1 MARLAAAA
9 AALLI
14 SSAAHADIVSEAPD
28 AVSVTI
34 YHTGKVDTSELMQNG
49 HYGGSIAFI
58 AETRTI
64 ELPAGPSIIR
74 FRGVASTMVPQS
86 ADVKGLPQGVQSQD
100 YDYDLLSPGSLL
112 AKSIGKHVHLIRSDP
127 KTGRE
132 SDHDVIVRAASGGAV
147 LESGKGFEALH
158 CGGPA
163 ERLVFDA
170 IPDGLTDKPTLSV
183 RTAVPAAGRYKITLD
198 YLATGMNWSAD
209 YVARLNPDGETL
221 DLTGWITLANFSDTS
236 FADAPTHV
244 VAGDVGTGMDD
255 EPVYVEPQVV
265 PSGCWPLSVDWTTR
279 PPAPIEQ
286 QELVTVTASR
296 LAQIGVYSSSPVTAV
311 SQMEELGDY
320 KLYTLPQ
327 PTTVAARQTKQ
338 VLFLDRHGV
347 KYSQV
352 YRATIMIAPDDA
364 GSHPATIRYRLQN
377 SEDSGLGQP
386 LPAGTMA
393 VMAQGA
399 AGLALFVARK
409 EIEDTPEGLPVAIDT
424 GVASAVRVT
433 KHLVASEI
441 VGRGNSRHERHRLE
455 IEIANGKPIPIR
467 FELSQYMQIR
477 GTRISAEDRPH
488 EMDGGDAM
496 WRLALGAG
504 EHMVVRYTVDY
515 PK

>member
-1 MARLAAAA
+1 MAAAV

-14 SSAAHADIVSEAPD
+14 AGAARADIVSEAPD
-28 AVSVTI
+28 TTSVTI
-34 YHTGKVDTSELMQNG
+34 YHTGTVDTSDLMRNG
-49 HYGGSIAFI
+49 NYGASVAFI
-58 AETRTI
+58 VETRTI
-64 ELPAGPSIIR
+64 ELPAGPSVIR

-86 ADVKGLPQGVQSQD
+86 ADVKGLPGGVQSED

-112 AKSIGKHVHLIRSDP
+112 AKSVGKHVHLIRTDP

-132 SDHDVIVRAASGGAV
+132 SDRDVIVRAASGGAV
-147 LESGKGFEALH
+147 LESGGGFEALH

-163 ERLVFDA
+163 ERLVFDT

-183 RTAVPAAGRYKITLD
+183 RTAVPMAGRYKITLN

-209 YVARLNPDGETL
+209 YVARLNDDGETL

-244 VAGDVGTGMDD
+244 IAGDVGTGMDD
-255 EPVYVEPQVV
+255 EPIDAEPLAV
-265 PSGCWPLSVDWTTR
+265 SSACWPLSVDWTTR
-279 PPAPIEQ
+279 PPVAVEQ

-296 LAQIGVYSSSPVTAV
+296 MAQIGVYSSSPVTAV
-311 SQMEELGDY
+311 TQMEELGDY

-352 YRATIMIAPDDA
+352 YRATIMIAPDGA
-364 GSHPATIRYRLQN
+364 ASQPATIRYRLQN
-377 SEDSGLGQP
+377 SEDAGLGQP
-386 LPAGTMA
+386 LPAGKIA
-393 VMAQGA
+393 LMAQD
-399 AGLALFVARK
+399 AGGLPLFVGRK
-409 EIEDTPEGLPVAIDT
+409 EIEDTPEGLPVTIDT

-433 KHLVASEI
+433 KHVVADEI
-441 VGRGNSRHERHRLE
+441 AGRGNSRRERQTLE

-488 EMDGGDAM
+488 EMDRGDAT
-496 WRLALGAG
+496 WCLTLGAG
-504 EHMVVRYTVDY
+504 EHAVVRYTVDY